1 MRPGMEGVGHGGAA
15 PREAQYIGRSGAA
28 RGTLGEC
35 AKSRAWVSSGIR
47 TYQTTPDTVP
57 LGADSSSIRVSAT
70 YPSEAAPEKLSWL
83 ATILRELRCAAVTR
97 RRRGRLSTK
106 PLISIIDDD
115 KSYREAVSSLLKSS
129 KFLVKSFPSAADFLA
144 SRFVHDTS
152 CLITDINMPDMNG
165 IELHKHLVESGCAIP
180 TILIT
185 AYPDESARA
194 RVTADGVI
202 CYLSKP
208 CDEALLINCVNSAL
222 KRAKS
227 DKR

>member
-1 MRPGMEGVGHGGAA
+1 MRPGTEGKGRGGAA
-15 PREAQYIGRSGAA
+15 PREAPYTGRSGAV

-35 AKSRAWVSSGIR
+35 AKS
-47 TYQTTPDTVP
+47 
-57 LGADSSSIRVSAT
+57 T
-70 YPSEAAPEKLSWL
+70 YPSEAAPGELSRL
-83 ATILRELRCAAVTR
+83 ATILRELRCAEVIR
-97 RRRGRLSTK
+97 RCRGSLSTK

-115 KSYREAVSSLLKSS
+115 ESYREAVSSLLKSL
-129 KFLVKSFPSAADFLA
+129 KFLVKGFPSAADFLA
-144 SRFVHDTS
+144 SRFVYNTS
-152 CLITDINMPDMNG
+152 CLITDINMPDMTG
-165 IELHKHLVESGCAIP
+165 IELHKHLVESGFAIP

-222 KRAKS
+222 KRAKA